1 MDVSHLMRLPPEIR
15 NLIYEHVFRSPFAVT
30 MSDQAIEHS
39 LTRTCKKVRA
49 ESLTMF
55 FTMTSFNAHLADG
68 PVAPLVRWLQ
78 VLKSE
83 NVLAIKQLHLWV
95 SDWQTCIFRHVSLAA
110 LIVPRC

>member
-1 MDVSHLMRLPPEIR
+1 MRLPPEIR

-39 LTRTCKKVRA
+39 LTRTCRKVRA

-68 PVAPLVRWLQ
+68 PVAPLMRWLQ
-78 VLKSE
+78 ALKSE
-83 NVLAIKQLHLWV
+83 NALAIKQLHLWV
-95 SDWQTCIFRHVSLAA
+95 SNRQSRVLRQVFLAG
-110 LIVPRC
+110 LVVPRC